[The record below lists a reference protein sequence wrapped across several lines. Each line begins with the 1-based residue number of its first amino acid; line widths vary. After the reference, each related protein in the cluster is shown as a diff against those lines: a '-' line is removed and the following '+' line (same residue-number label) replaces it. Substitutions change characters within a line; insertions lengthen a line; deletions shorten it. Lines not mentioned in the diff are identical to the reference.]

1 MRTVST
7 GVGLCVLGVCVLGAA
22 ALSSPRL
29 GNAAIAADGAQ
40 RSSLPATAIRPEP
53 NPVQRSPMPSHTS
66 LTDCEVRV
74 EHWFSPIPH
83 LIQEC
88 GYSPYGGAYDY
99 PFAGGWLDMLGNGKM
114 LPVDT
119 DDRNDSSLISGKLLI
134 PEFRQL
140 PNGTTGKTK
149 VIILSADDSELVSNF
164 SALGLNDGGWSM
176 SRGGGVAD
184 MDGDGDLDV
193 VIGGTTDDG
202 QLQRVWFENIRGDAE
217 HPNPYDL
224 DHDGSV
230 NTADLSLLLM
240 EFTD

>member
-22 ALSSPRL
+22 ALSSPRF
-29 GNAAIAADGAQ
+29 GNAAIAAVGAQ
-40 RSSLPATAIRPEP
+40 RSSPPVTAIRPEP
-53 NPVQRSPMPSHTS
+53 NPIQRTPMQNNPS

-74 EHWFSPIPH
+74 EHWFSPTPH

-99 PFAGGWLDMLGNGKM
+99 LHTGGWLDMLGNGRM

-149 VIILSADDSELVSNF
+149 VIILSADDSKLVSNF
-164 SALGLNDGGWSM
+164 SALGLADGDWSEG
-176 SRGGGVAD
+176 RGGGIAD
-184 MDGDGDLDV
+184 MDGDGDLDI
-193 VIGGTTDDG
+193 VIGGSTADG
-202 QLQRVWFENIRGDAE
+202 QFQRVWFENIKGDAVR
-217 HPNPYDL
+217 PNPYD
-224 DHDGSV
+224 HDGDGHV
-230 NTADLSLLLM
+230 NTSDLSLMLM